1 MLSLTPQS
9 QTCSKMSVFRAFVF
23 VTSFNSIF
31 WKTSE
36 IKKIP
41 WTICDLRYYFHFN
54 IFRHHR
60 EKKCVKLR
68 IKTDTGYDAHHGV
81 RLRSMMYTVKLDSA
95 VGCTPQSFWD
105 ILFAWLCGV
114 IHTAELESDSTLW
127 CTPWSLSLWYDESA
141 VGNISESAGW
151 AGLIFCVSI

>member
-68 IKTDTGYDAHHGV
+68 IKTDTGV
-81 RLRSMMYTVKLDSA
+81 W
-95 VGCTPQSFWD
+95 CTPRSQTPQYD
-105 ILFAWLCGV
+105 VHCKAWLRGGMHSAEFLRHFVFLTLRCDSHRGV
-114 IHTAELESDSTLW
+114 GVWLHFMMHTAESFSVVWWKCGGEYFWECRMGRIDIL
-127 CTPWSLSLWYDESA
+127 C
-141 VGNISESAGW
+141 
-151 AGLIFCVSI
+151 